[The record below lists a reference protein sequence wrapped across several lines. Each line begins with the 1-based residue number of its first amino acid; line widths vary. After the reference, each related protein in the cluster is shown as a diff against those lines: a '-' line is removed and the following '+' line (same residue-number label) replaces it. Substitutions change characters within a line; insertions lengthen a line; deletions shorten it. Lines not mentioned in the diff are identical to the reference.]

1 MENCGSMLKTTAEKL
16 ASCCKKVTSEEITE
30 PILGYMVQRA
40 NAPCVK
46 AVIFQ
51 TKSGLFCSYGRAP
64 WVGPKIVA
72 FEKAKAQA
80 AASSVAPSTPMENCG
95 SMLKSALV
103 VIVLVA
109 MFQSGSAAE
118 KLAPCCTK
126 VTSQEI
132 TEPILGYMVQRANAP
147 CVKAVIF
154 QTKSGLFCSYGRAP
168 WVGRK
173 IVAFEKAK
181 AQAAASSVAPSTP
194 VSLLSIITSTASPSS
209 SSTPPSS
216 SSLPASSSSLP
227 LSSSSS
233 FPSSPT
239 TPEMPAGETFSTAD
253 SSVSAS
259 SQ

>member
-1 MENCGSMLKTTAEKL
+1 
-16 ASCCKKVTSEEITE
+16 
-30 PILGYMVQRA
+30 
-40 NAPCVK
+40 
-46 AVIFQ
+46 
-51 TKSGLFCSYGRAP
+51 
-64 WVGPKIVA
+64 
-72 FEKAKAQA
+72 
-80 AASSVAPSTPMENCG
+80 MENCG

-118 KLAPCCTK
+118 KLASCCTK

-132 TEPILGYMVQRANAP
+132 TEPILGYLVQRANAP
-147 CVKAVIF
+147 CVQAVIF
-154 QTKSGLFCSYGRAP
+154 QTKSSLFCSYVRAP
-168 WVGRK
+168 WVKPK

-216 SSLPASSSSLP
+216 SSSSSSLPLSSSSFPSSTLPASSSFRLLSSSSLPASSSSLPASSSSLP
-227 LSSSSS
+227 LFSSS